1 MATITTRDG
10 AEIYFRDWGSGQPVV
25 FSHGWALSADAWDN
39 QMLCLASEGF
49 RCIAFDRRGHGRSS
63 QPWDGNEMDTYA
75 DDLAELMMAL
85 DLGPAVHVGHCAGGG
100 EVVRYVGRHGTRRI
114 SKVVLIGAVPPLMI
128 RTDANPDGLPASA
141 FDEIRSGLIEDRA
154 QFFEDLSARFYG
166 LDRLGARVSSGLR
179 QALWM
184 QGMMGGLKSELDGV
198 RAFSETDFTEDLIR
212 LDRPT
217 LILHGDGDQFVPI
230 DVSARRSAKLV
241 PDAILD
247 VYSGADHGLCATA
260 KDRVNAD
267 LLSFLKAKH

>member
-1 MATITTRDG
+1 M
-10 AEIYFRDWGSGQPVV
+10 
-25 FSHGWALSADAWDN
+25 
-39 QMLCLASEGF
+39 
-49 RCIAFDRRGHGRSS
+49 
-63 QPWDGNEMDTYA
+63 
-75 DDLAELMMAL
+75 
-85 DLGPAVHVGHCAGGG
+85 
-100 EVVRYVGRHGTRRI
+100 
-114 SKVVLIGAVPPLMI
+114 
-128 RTDANPDGLPASA
+128 
-141 FDEIRSGLIEDRA
+141 
-154 QFFEDLSARFYG
+154 
-166 LDRLGARVSSGLR
+166 R